1 MDDQLPTS
9 RDGGLVDIHVTAFVS
24 SIDSL
29 LTAGRSNAPTR
40 VLQPMKGVVNAVAAL
55 SDDVRAFE
63 RRPQRERGE
72 VDADALQALRERL
85 DATLSNLVQAAKTH
99 ATSAGMAP
107 VSLLDAAAS
116 HVSATVTELGKT
128 VLVRR
133 ASKAEQD
140 AFAPVAAASG
150 GTANGFQP
158 SLRAVEEL
166 RAGAHQRSASSASSR
181 NGDEARSSPAS
192 SPKVTPRRPPSNMS
206 SSNASSPPP
215 MFERR
220 KLNGSKSDS
229 STGEGPEDAWAE
241 LKVRGGLRA
250 LFYRRGRRVL
260 TERGRSRTSRRRRSR
275 SCTRSRACC
284 RACGARRRRRT

>member
-1 MDDQLPTS
+1 MDDQLPVS

-40 VLQPMKGVVNAVAAL
+40 VLQPMKGVVNAVTAI
-55 SDDVRAFE
+55 SDDIRAFE

-116 HVSATVTELGKT
+116 HVSATVTEVGKT
-128 VLVRR
+128 VHLRK

-140 AFAPVAAASG
+140 AFTPAAAASASA
-150 GTANGFQP
+150 TNGYTP

-166 RAGAHQRSASSASSR
+166 RSTHQRSGSSASSR
-181 NGDEARSSPAS
+181 GGDEYRVSPVSSPR
-192 SPKVTPRRPPSNMS
+192 VTPRRPPSNMS

-215 MFERR
+215 LFE
-220 KLNGSKSDS
+220 KNKMSGAKSDS
-229 STGEGPEDAWAE
+229 SATGEGPEDAWAE
-241 LKVRGGLRA
+241 LKV
-250 LFYRRGRRVL
+250 
-260 TERGRSRTSRRRRSR
+260 SR
-275 SCTRSRACC
+275 STAECERSLF
-284 RACGARRRRRT
+284 